1 MSRELRWVLIMFVLM
16 LVIWALVLGA
26 RQSNLRLL
34 LLIGAIW
41 ATVDFGRALWSLLR
55 GEKEDAEDDEPL

>member
-1 MSRELRWVLIMFVLM
+1 MSRELRWVLILFVLM

-26 RQSNLRLL
+26 RGSSLRILL
-34 LLIGAIW
+34 LAGAIW

-55 GEKEDAEDDEPL
+55 AENASAADDEPF